1 MNAIIDIGNTRA
13 KLALFNRRDLIE
25 LNTFE
30 LQELPTALEKRK
42 NEIKNAIISNV
53 NQDIDLEVKN
63 ILNKSQFLP
72 LNTSKLNIA
81 YNHYKEKELGL
92 DRKANAAKAVIH
104 FKGENTLVIDAG
116 SCITYDLV
124 NKQGEFL
131 SGGISPGYLF
141 RLKAMHQFT
150 ARLPQI
156 DNNETWD
163 IQHWAIDTK
172 SSMLRSCLQGIVAEI
187 TDQINYFLEQF
198 PDGNI
203 VLTGGDCE
211 KLQKLIKKPIFANQN
226 WTLEG
231 LNEILLSQI

>member
-13 KLALFNRRDLIE
+13 KLALFNNRDLIE
-25 LNTFE
+25 LNTFK
-30 LQELPTALEKRK
+30 LQELPNALEKHK

-53 NQDIDLEVKN
+53 NQDIDPEVKN
-63 ILNKSQFLP
+63 ILSKSQFLP

-81 YNHYKEKELGL
+81 YTHYKESELGL
-92 DRKANAAKAVIH
+92 DRKANAAKAVVQ

-116 SCITYDLV
+116 SCITYDII
-124 NKQGEFL
+124 NQQSEFL
-131 SGGISPGYLF
+131 SGGISPGYTF

-150 ARLPQI
+150 ARLPYI
-156 DNNETWD
+156 EDSDSWD
-163 IQHWAIDTK
+163 IKLWALDTK
-172 SSMLRSCLQGIVAEI
+172 TSMLRSCLQGIAAEI
-187 TDQINYFLEQF
+187 NDQIDFFLEQF
-198 PDGNI
+198 PDGKI